1 MQAANAVLT
10 EKIPALILRHAA
22 PSTAAMVAAG
32 LPQLLDALLLAR
44 CGSAQASA
52 ASAGYPILLMIQTIG
67 FTLGMGAG
75 SSISRSLGRRDREN
89 ALRTAST
96 AFFLALLL
104 SGTLCAFGLIWT
116 APLSRL
122 LGADQQ
128 ALGDASLYIR
138 YMLLTGPLLC
148 MNLVLSSLLR
158 AQAQMRPYM
167 VAYLAGGTGGCLLQL
182 LLIVMMNMGVT
193 GSGIAMLVRE
203 SIVSGV
209 LLFSIFRKG
218 VRLRPRPG
226 LLSLS
231 RAMLSDIMRSGTPTL
246 LRQGMTTLSSAL
258 ITRSA
263 AAFGITSFIGLGLSM
278 RAASIVSSAIIG
290 FGQGFQPVCGV
301 AFGAN
306 DFKRVQEAYH
316 FCQRFLLAALLALG
330 AAVFAWSRQVLSLF
344 AADPQASSVAVFS
357 LRAQSMTFFAQGAV
371 VMMNMLVQS
380 IGLPVRASLIATS
393 RQGYVLIPLVL
404 ILPRVFGLPGLLL
417 SQSSSDILSLLLC
430 IPLTRSVTR
439 SLYAPRECSHAQK
452 ASP

>member
-1 MQAANAVLT
+1 MPASEAILSG
-10 EKIPALILRHAA
+10 KIPALILRNAA
-22 PSTAAMVAAG
+22 PSTAAMIAAG
-32 LPQLLDALLLAR
+32 FPQLLDALLLAR
-44 CGSAQASA
+44 CGTAQASA

-96 AFFLALLL
+96 AFFLSLLL
-104 SGTLCAFGLIWT
+104 SGALCVFGLIWT

-122 LGADQQ
+122 LGADPQT
-128 ALGDASLYIR
+128 LGDASLYIR
-138 YMLLTGPLLC
+138 YVLLTGPLLC
-148 MNLVLSSLLR
+148 MNLMLSSLLR

-167 VAYLAGGTGGCLLQL
+167 IAYLAGSTGGCLLQF
-182 LLIVMMNMGVT
+182 LLIAALNMGVT

-203 SIVSGV
+203 SIVFAV

-218 VRLRPRPG
+218 MRLRPRLG

-231 RAMLSDIMRSGTPTL
+231 RKMLSDIMRSGTPTL
-246 LRQGMTTLSSAL
+246 LRQGMTALSSAL

-263 AAFGITSFIGLGLSM
+263 SAFGSASFAGLGLSM
-278 RAASIVSSAIIG
+278 RAASMVSSAIIG

-306 DFKRVQEAYH
+306 NLKRVYESYR
-316 FCQRFLLAALLALG
+316 FCQRFLFAALLALG
-330 AAVFAWSRQVLSLF
+330 AAVFAWSRQVFSLF
-344 AADPQASSVAVFS
+344 AADPQASEIAVFS

-371 VMMNMLVQS
+371 IMMNMLVQS

-393 RQGYVLIPLVL
+393 RQGYVLLPLVL
-404 ILPRVFGLPGLLL
+404 ILPRIFGLPGLLL
-417 SQSSSDILSLLLC
+417 SQSSSDVLSLLLC
-430 IPLTRSVTR
+430 IPLTRSVTH
-439 SLYAPRECSHAQK
+439 SLCAPRECSHARK